1 MLPYSEAMGP
11 EDVNTCMRNSWDISP
26 VSRETI
32 FSWAWR
38 NARSNL
44 WSKYCF
50 WKSRL
55 SIGDNERTIETG
67 CGHGKFS
74 LALGL
79 SGAQVT
85 LLDYN
90 AAAVSAAVEVH
101 RKIGLEP
108 RAIHG
113 DLLNLPENL
122 LGAFDVVCSFGTL
135 EHFAGEDRRRVFAAC
150 ASLLRPGG
158 LLFFTV
164 PNRYGI
170 AYRLAFGTRRRLGL
184 VPRNFYEQPYSRT
197 ELFSISKACEM
208 NIAEIEGIAPL
219 AKDFDDW
226 IGGNFRSLLRKL
238 GIGWRHQPDQTPP
251 EPEVII
257 ERLKFSP
264 IQSASLRCLCLPPA
278 AWRTLVLYGSKSI
291 RNCLPTCLRNPQ
303 TTRFGST
310 QFLRA
315 ALQPH

>member
-1 MLPYSEAMGP
+1 MNRPRMDTSMLPYSEAMGP
-11 EDVNTCMRNSWDISP
+11 DNLDTRMRGCWDISP

-32 FSWAWR
+32 SSWAWQ

-44 WSKYCF
+44 WSKYRF

-108 RAIHG
+108 TAILG

-122 LGAFDVVCSFGTL
+122 LGTFGVVCSFGTL
-135 EHFAGEDRRRVFAAC
+135 EHFAGEDRQRAFAAC

-164 PNRYGI
+164 PNRFGI
-170 AYRLAFGTRRRLGL
+170 AYRLAFGARKRLGL
-184 VPRNFYEQPYSRT
+184 LSRDFYEQPFGT
-197 ELFSISKACEM
+197 VTHFE
-208 NIAEIEGIAPL
+208 
-219 AKDFDDW
+219 
-226 IGGNFRSLLRKL
+226 SL
-238 GIGWRHQPDQTPP
+238 
-251 EPEVII
+251 
-257 ERLKFSP
+257 
-264 IQSASLRCLCLPPA
+264 
-278 AWRTLVLYGSKSI
+278 
-291 RNCLPTCLRNPQ
+291 
-303 TTRFGST
+303 
-310 QFLRA
+310 
-315 ALQPH
+315 

>member
-11 EDVNTCMRNSWDISP
+11 DNLDTRMRGCWDISP

-32 FSWAWR
+32 SSWAWQ

-44 WSKYCF
+44 WSKYRF

-108 RAIHG
+108 TAILG
-113 DLLNLPENL
+113 DLLNLPKICWGHLTWSAPSAPWNTSQGKTVSEPL
-122 LGAFDVVCSFGTL
+122 LLAPPSYGRAASCFSRFQIDSELPTDWPSEPASDSVCFHAIFTSSRS
-135 EHFAGEDRRRVFAAC
+135 E
-150 ASLLRPGG
+150 LLR
-158 LLFFTV
+158 
-164 PNRYGI
+164 
-170 AYRLAFGTRRRLGL
+170 
-184 VPRNFYEQPYSRT
+184 
-197 ELFSISKACEM
+197 ISKACEM
-208 NIAEIEGIAPL
+208 KNTEVEGIIPL
-219 AKDFDDW
+219 TEDFDNW
-226 IGGNFRSLLRKL
+226 IGENFRSLLRKL
-238 GIGWRHQPDQTPP
+238 GIAWSRQPDQTPP
-251 EPEVII
+251 EPEEMI
-257 ERLKFSP
+257 ERLKSSSAPLALGLMARRFTYSLLCVGVKP
-264 IQSASLRCLCLPPA
+264 AQSD
-278 AWRTLVLYGSKSI
+278 
-291 RNCLPTCLRNPQ
+291 
-303 TTRFGST
+303 
-310 QFLRA
+310 
-315 ALQPH
+315 

>member
-1 MLPYSEAMGP
+1 MNRPRMDTSMLPYSEAMGP
-11 EDVNTCMRNSWDISP
+11 DNLDTRMRGCWDISP

-32 FSWAWR
+32 SSWAWQ

-44 WSKYCF
+44 WSKYRF

-108 RAIHG
+108 TAILG

-122 LGAFDVVCSFGTL
+122 LGTFGVVCSFGTL
-135 EHFAGEDRRRVFAAC
+135 EHFAGEDRQRAFAAC

-158 LLFFTV
+158 LLFSRFQIDSELPTDWPSEPASDSVCFHAIFT
-164 PNRYGI
+164 
-170 AYRLAFGTRRRLGL
+170 
-184 VPRNFYEQPYSRT
+184 S
-197 ELFSISKACEM
+197 
-208 NIAEIEGIAPL
+208 
-219 AKDFDDW
+219 
-226 IGGNFRSLLRKL
+226 
-238 GIGWRHQPDQTPP
+238 
-251 EPEVII
+251 
-257 ERLKFSP
+257 SP
-264 IQSASLRCLCLPPA
+264 SA
-278 AWRTLVLYGSKSI
+278 V
-291 RNCLPTCLRNPQ
+291 RNC
-303 TTRFGST
+303 
-310 QFLRA
+310 
-315 ALQPH
+315 